1 MGGLQIGWPGVND
14 KESVDALEA
23 AFEAGINVFDT
34 ADSYGKGHSE
44 RLIGETFKGRRE
56 KIIISSKVG
65 MVDDPAKL
73 KLDFSPQHIVEGCE
87 ASLKRLQTDY
97 LDIYLLHLILDK
109 HPLTE
114 ETKGALEGLKKAGKV
129 RHFGVSV
136 QFPHQAAEQL
146 DKGFGDSMMIEYSPL
161 KRKGVAEIL
170 DRAKAQGVGVITRG
184 ALEKGMLSGKYA
196 VGHRFDKQDVR
207 TRIPVE
213 YIDRL
218 LRNVQIMKERAAK
231 EGWSMLGMALA
242 FQLAQP
248 GCSTITIGLKTR
260 KQVEE
265 NVRALAETRAHDW
278 DQIISELERN

>member
-1 MGGLQIGWPGVND
+1 
-14 KESVDALEA
+14 
-23 AFEAGINVFDT
+23 
-34 ADSYGKGHSE
+34 
-44 RLIGETFKGRRE
+44 
-56 KIIISSKVG
+56 
-65 MVDDPAKL
+65 VDDPAGL
-73 KLDFSPQHIVEGCE
+73 KLDFSAGHLVEACE

-109 HPLTE
+109 HPLAD
-114 ETKGALEGLKKAGKV
+114 ETRTALEGLKRTGKV

-146 DKGFGDSMMIEYSPL
+146 EKGFGDSMMIEYSPL
-161 KRKGVAEIL
+161 KRKGVVEIL
-170 DRAKAQGVGVITRG
+170 DRAKAQGMGVITRG
-184 ALEKGMLSGKYA
+184 ALEKGLLSGKYA

-207 TRIPVE
+207 TRIPGE

-218 LRNVQIMKERAAK
+218 LGNVQKLKARAAK
-231 EGWSMLGMALA
+231 EGWSLLGVALA

-265 NVRALAETRAHDW
+265 NVKALAETRAHDW
-278 DQIISELERN
+278 NQIISELERN